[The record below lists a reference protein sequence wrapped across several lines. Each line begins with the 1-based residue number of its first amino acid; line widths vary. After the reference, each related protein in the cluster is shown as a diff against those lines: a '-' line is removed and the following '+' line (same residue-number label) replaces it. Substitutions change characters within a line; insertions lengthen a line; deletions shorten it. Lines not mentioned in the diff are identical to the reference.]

1 MQLSLI
7 HTKKKHVIADACITT
22 TYDGAMVIY
31 KIHAE
36 LQAPLAKQDTVT
48 ANSNFAKYTLPY
60 KHGAVKAR
68 ILLESAYNN

>member
-7 HTKKKHVIADACITT
+7 HTKKKHVISDACITT

-36 LQAPLAKQDTVT
+36 LQAPLAKQDTVQIAT
-48 ANSNFAKYTLPY
+48 LPSTLPY

-68 ILLESAYNN
+68 ILLESVYNN